1 MRKKNEPEIANA
13 KPKPDQGWQSLT
25 STNAW
30 GQARELLSNGLT
42 MQQARAAAGPWRAGG
57 APPRCKAERLPRRAC
72 LSRRMLHALLAC
84 RAAGAAASCVSC
96 FACRRSPALARG
108 GLLTLA
114 ICGIRSCHIRSVG
127 GTRTEC
133 APRLAGACLLDQP
146 LSAHAICRWGSDGG
160 VVDRTLKWRTHPH
173 PIAERADVPHPV
185 GFGCGLKYCE
195 ATSTVQAAWQ

>member
-1 MRKKNEPEIANA
+1 VRKKDEPEIANA

-72 LSRRMLHALLAC
+72 LSRRMLFALLAS

-96 FACRRSPALARG
+96 SACRRSPALARD

-133 APRLAGACLLDQP
+133 APRLAVPASLTSLSRLTRYAAGAATAG
-146 LSAHAICRWGSDGG
+146 LSIG
-160 VVDRTLKWRTHPH
+160 
-173 PIAERADVPHPV
+173 I
-185 GFGCGLKYCE
+185 
-195 ATSTVQAAWQ
+195 QAADAPAPDC